1 VTLIQWPSEF
11 ETLVPFQFHQRRE
24 TIYIANISLEKPMVT
39 ITYSATEHIAYTL
52 SEQQV
57 GDDVVLRI
65 KVTKDDVEMQ
75 PDEIRPGDE
84 TFDHNGKVV
93 LVLDQQT
100 SQLLAIRPSI

>member
-1 VTLIQWPSEF
+1 
-11 ETLVPFQFHQRRE
+11 
-24 TIYIANISLEKPMVT
+24 MVT

-100 SQLLAIRPSI
+100 SQLLGNKTIDLTADDDGSHLILV